1 MAAISWSLVSAHRLG
16 RRSYAQR
23 CMASHHRLVI
33 WVFYR
38 QQHAHVCMCMC
49 MCKGHVHVHVQGPC
63 ACAWACVCSR
73 ARPRLHGTCMCM
85 CMHVHAH
92 YHAYVHGQFAC
103 TRTCRHTYTCTCMCN
118 VHVHVHVYVHKGMCT
133 GKVHVHARGRTYTRR
148 STNTPAFGAALA
160 ACICLLRRDGCRSRR
175 CSFASAGCGAMV
187 AAQGGSGATGHAN
200 ALNRCACLQGG
211 ARSFA

>member
-1 MAAISWSLVSAHRLG
+1 MRRDAWRHIIGSLCDPMAAEARRVMAAISWSLVSAHRLG

-38 QQHAHVCMCMC
+38 QQHAYVCMCMC

-92 YHAYVHGQFAC
+92 YHAYVHGQRAC
-103 TRTCRHTYTCTCMCN
+103 TRTCRHTYTCTCMC
-118 VHVHVHVYVHKGMCT
+118 
-133 GKVHVHARGRTYTRR
+133 KVHVHGHGPSCVVTWCRGDAPLHTSGFGRR
-148 STNTPAFGAALA
+148 GVSGLA
-160 ACICLLRRDGCRSRR
+160 A
-175 CSFASAGCGAMV
+175 
-187 AAQGGSGATGHAN
+187 
-200 ALNRCACLQGG
+200 GG
-211 ARSFA
+211 ARAATSHERAADPGPPPRDTVAQRSHPAYFMLLR